1 MLILCKFADDYIYCS
16 NMKYP
21 IGIQSFDQIIKD
33 GYLYI
38 DKTKLIYDLVKNG
51 KIYFLSRPR
60 RFGKSLLVST
70 LECYFQGRK
79 ELFKGLAID
88 GLETEWKEYP
98 VFHIDFNGKNFTK
111 EGVLENTLTTFVELQ
126 EKVYGRNPLYK
137 TLGDRFSGI
146 LKAAHEKTGLRAVV
160 LIDEYDK
167 PLLDVMDL
175 DMFVTVNESKITL
188 EDYNRNTLKGFYSVF
203 KEADEHLQF
212 VLLTGVTKFSQ
223 VSVFSGFN
231 QPDDISLSA
240 RYDTLLGITE
250 EELHT
255 IFKEQIKEM
264 AVDYELT
271 EDEMKAKLKRQF
283 DGYHFSR
290 RLIGVYNPFSVLR
303 AFNEMWID
311 DYWFKTG
318 SPTYLV
324 RLLAH
329 SKEHINELV
338 GKYYTTQDFDD
349 YKADVERPL
358 PMIYQSGYLTI
369 KKYKRLTNS
378 YLLDFPNDEVRR
390 GFITLVTSSYLKPKE
405 NPGSWVLQVIDAM
418 EEGNL
423 GQLKKLFT
431 SFLAS
436 IPYTQRRKDDEREKE
451 RYFQYTFYLILRM
464 ISSYT
469 IFVEKEQSE
478 GRVDCIVETSKDVYI
493 FEFKLDGSADDAIEQ
508 IKGKGYAREYEASD
522 KNVHLIGCN
531 FSSKT
536 GTIEGWKVR

>member
-1 MLILCKFADDYIYCS
+1 
-16 NMKYP
+16 MKYP
-21 IGIQSFDQIIKD
+21 IGIQSFDQIINE

-38 DKTKLIYDLVKNG
+38 DKTQLIYDLVHNG

-60 RFGKSLLVST
+60 RFGKSLLIST

-88 GLETEWKEYP
+88 RLETEWKEYP
-98 VFHIDFNGKNFTK
+98 VFRIDFNGKNFT
-111 EGVLENTLTTFVELQ
+111 EGGELQKTLIGFVEAQ
-126 EKVYGRNPLYK
+126 EAIYGKDPFHD
-137 TLGDRFSGI
+137 TLGDRFCHV
-146 LKAAHEKTGLRAVV
+146 LKAAHEKTGQRAVV

-167 PLLDVMDL
+167 PLLDVL
-175 DMFVTVNESKITL
+175 DTGLETVIDGQTRKL
-188 EDYNRNTLKGFYSVF
+188 EDWNREVLKGFYSVF
-203 KEADEHLQF
+203 KASDEHLQF

-250 EELHT
+250 EELHSV
-255 IFKEQIKEM
+255 FREQIKKM
-264 AVDYELT
+264 AAEYELT
-271 EDEMKAKLKRQF
+271 EDEMKAKLRRQF

-318 SPTYLV
+318 SPTYLI
-324 RLLAH
+324 RLLVH
-329 SKEHINELV
+329 CNENINELV
-338 GKYYTTQDFDD
+338 GKYYTPQDFDD

-369 KKYKRLTNS
+369 KSYKRLTNS

-390 GFITLVTSSYLKPKE
+390 GFITMLTSSYLKPKE
-405 NPGSWVLQVIDAM
+405 NPGSWILQVIDAM
-418 EEGNL
+418 DIGNTEQL
-423 GQLKKLFT
+423 GQLFK
-431 SFLAS
+431 SFFAS
-436 IPYTQRRKDDEREKE
+436 IPYSQRRKDDEREKE

-469 IFVEKEQSE
+469 VFVEKEQSE
-478 GRVDCIVETSKDVYI
+478 GRVDCVVETSNDIYI
-493 FEFKLDGSADDAIEQ
+493 FEFKLDGTAESAVKQ
-508 IKGKGYAREYEASD
+508 ILDKGYAREYETSH
-522 KNVHLIGCN
+522 KQVHLIGCD

-536 GTIEGWKVR
+536 GTIDGWEVK

>member
-1 MLILCKFADDYIYCS
+1 
-16 NMKYP
+16 MKYP
-21 IGIQSFDQIIKD
+21 IGIQSFDKIINE

-38 DKTKLIYDLVKNG
+38 DKTEQIYDLVKNG
-51 KIYFLSRPR
+51 DIYFLSRPR
-60 RFGKSLLVST
+60 RFGKSLLIST
-70 LECYFQGRK
+70 LECYFQGKK
-79 ELFKGLAID
+79 ELFRGLAID
-88 GLETEWKEYP
+88 SLEKEWKEYP
-98 VFHIDFNGKNFTK
+98 VFRIDFNGKNFTSGG
-111 EGVLENTLTTFVELQ
+111 ELERTLTGFVEKQ
-126 EKVYGRNPLYK
+126 EAIYGKDPYHD
-137 TLGDRFSGI
+137 TLGDRFCYI
-146 LKAAHEKTGLRAVV
+146 LRAAHEKTGLRAVV

-167 PLLDVMDL
+167 PLLDVMDTGL
-175 DMFVTVNESKITL
+175 ETTINGQKRKL
-188 EDYNRNTLKGFYSVF
+188 EDWNREVLKGFYSVF
-203 KEADEHLQF
+203 KAADEHLQF

-255 IFKEQIKEM
+255 VFKEQIKKM
-264 AVDYELT
+264 ASEYELT
-271 EDEMKAKLKRQF
+271 EDGMKAKLKRQF

-290 RLIGVYNPFSVLR
+290 RMIGVYNPFSILC

-324 RLLAH
+324 RLLSH
-329 SKEHINELV
+329 CNENLNDMTNKFYPTSRFV
-338 GKYYTTQDFDD
+338 D
-349 YKADVERPL
+349 YKADVEAPL

-369 KKYKRLTNS
+369 KKFNRLTNS
-378 YLLDFPNDEVRR
+378 YLLDFPNDEVRN
-390 GFITLVTSSYLKPKE
+390 GFVTLVASSYLKPKE
-405 NPGSWVLQVIDAM
+405 DPGAWVIQVVTAM
-418 EEGNL
+418 EGSDLE
-423 GQLKKLFT
+423 QLRRLFT

-436 IPYTQRRKDDEREKE
+436 IPYSQRRKEDEREKE

-478 GRVDCIVETSKDVYI
+478 GRVDCTVETSRDVYI
-493 FEFKLDGSADDAIEQ
+493 FEFKLDGSADAAVKQIEDR
-508 IKGKGYAREYEASD
+508 GYAREYESSS
-522 KNVHLIGCN
+522 KRIHLIGCN

-536 GTIEGWKVR
+536 GTIDGWVVK

>member
-1 MLILCKFADDYIYCS
+1 
-16 NMKYP
+16 MKYP
-21 IGIQSFDQIIKD
+21 IGIQSFDKIINE
-33 GYLYI
+33 GYVYI
-38 DKTKLIYDLVKNG
+38 DKTQQIYDLVHNG
-51 KIYFLSRPR
+51 NIYFLSRPR

-79 ELFKGLAID
+79 DLFKGLAID
-88 GLETEWKEYP
+88 SLETEWKEYP
-98 VFHIDFNGKNFTK
+98 VFHVDFNGKDFTK

-126 EKVYGRNPLYK
+126 EKIYGRNPLYE

-175 DMFVTVNESKITL
+175 DMYVTVNESRITL

-223 VSVFSGFN
+223 VSVFNGFN

-250 EELHT
+250 EELHSV
-255 IFKEQIKEM
+255 FKEPIKEM
-264 AVDYELT
+264 AVEYELS

-329 SKEHINELV
+329 SREHINELV

-390 GFITLVTSSYLKPKE
+390 GFITLITSSYLKPKE
-405 NPGSWVLQVIDAM
+405 NPGSWVLQVIDAL
-418 EEGNL
+418 EGGEL
-423 GQLKKLFT
+423 EQLQKLFT
-431 SFLAS
+431 SFLAN
-436 IPYTQRRKDDEREKE
+436 IPYSQRRKDDEREKE

-469 IFVEKEQSE
+469 IFIEKEQSE
-478 GRVDCIVETSKDVYI
+478 GRVDCIVETSHDVYI
-493 FEFKLDGSADDAIEQ
+493 FEFKLDGSADAAIQQ
-508 IKGKGYAREYEASD
+508 IEDKGYAREYETST
-522 KNVHLIGCN
+522 KRIHLIGCN
-531 FSSKT
+531 FSSET
-536 GTIEGWKVR
+536 GTIDGWELR